1 MNLKGLRVMQAWLVV
16 RRLRLMGEEV
26 TRKGKEVAT
35 NENGLIV
42 ELE

>member
-1 MNLKGLRVMQAWLVV
+1 MNLRRLRVMQAWLVA
-16 RRLRLMGEEV
+16 RRLKLMGEEV

-35 NENGLIV
+35 NGNGFII